1 MSRGAGTQDP
11 TAVARAILRERRF
24 RGSPVPRPF
33 HHLLVWLGRKL
44 APLARP
50 FHWLGRH
57 VPGGDRVVWIAL
69 AALVVGIAAVLALR
83 TARGQLRAIEAGS
96 RSRERS
102 SRVDPGELERRADAA
117 EREGRHADA
126 LRLRFRAGLIRLGRV
141 RVLPQRDSLTSGEA
155 RRILRLRE
163 FDALART
170 HDEVVFGGREATVD
184 DARAAREGW
193 RQVLQTVRAQ

>member
-1 MSRGAGTQDP
+1 MRGAATQDP
-11 TAVARAILRERRF
+11 TALARAILRERRF
-24 RGSPVPRPF
+24 RGSSVPRPF
-33 HHLLVWLGRKL
+33 HHLLVWLGHEL
-44 APLARP
+44 APLAQP

-57 VPGGDRVVWIAL
+57 VPGGGAAVWAAL
-69 AALVVGIAAVLALR
+69 AALVVGIAAVAAWR
-83 TARGQLRAIEAGS
+83 TARGKLHAIEARARGLEQAS
-96 RSRERS
+96 RL
-102 SRVDPGELERRADAA
+102 DPGELERRADAA

-141 RVLPQRDSLTSGEA
+141 RVLPQRESLTSGEA

-163 FDALART
+163 FDVLARA

-193 RQVLQTVRAQ
+193 RQVLQTVRAR